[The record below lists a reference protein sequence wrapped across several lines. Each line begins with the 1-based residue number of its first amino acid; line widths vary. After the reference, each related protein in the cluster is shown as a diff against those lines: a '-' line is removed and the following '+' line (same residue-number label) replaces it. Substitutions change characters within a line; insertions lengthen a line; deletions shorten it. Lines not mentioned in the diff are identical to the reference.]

1 MNIEFT
7 EVLKAFLEVGLLG
20 LCAIMMIVIF
30 YENHR
35 KSNETDDKKNALIV
49 DNFKSLN
56 AKMDNMV
63 NGITEQNRRF
73 VEFQEKQSEKLINAV
88 ISGVVNHVPTTEE
101 SHKLTNISNAVDK
114 ILQDVLLET
123 NASRACLVQYHNGGK
138 GINQQAFLKMSM
150 TNEKTQLGV
159 KSIMSECKDQFRS
172 ALGYFVNDINNT
184 GHCCIFDRDEIKN
197 VDIGIY
203 ELMLVHNVEAKCGY
217 GIHNEEGLVIAYIGI
232 EFEDKTKANK
242 DVVRKSFTDH
252 YREVERL
259 LNL

>member
-114 ILQDVLLET
+114 ILQ
-123 NASRACLVQYHNGGK
+123 
-138 GINQQAFLKMSM
+138 MSM

-232 EFEDKTKANK
+232 EFENEWP
-242 DVVRKSFTDH
+242 F
-252 YREVERL
+252 L
-259 LNL
+259 LQ

>member
-30 YENHR
+30 YENHK

-49 DNFKSLN
+49 DNFKNLN

-63 NGITEQNRRF
+63 NGITEQNKRF
-73 VEFQEKQSEKLINAV
+73 VEFQEKQSEKLINTV
-88 ISGVVNHVPTTEE
+88 INGVVNHVPSTEE
-101 SHKLTNISNAVDK
+101 SHKLTNISNAIDK
-114 ILQDVLLET
+114 ILQDILLET
-123 NASRACLVQYHNGGK
+123 NASRASLVQYHNGGK

-172 ALGYFVNDINNT
+172 ALGYFINDINET

-197 VDIGIY
+197 IDIGMY
-203 ELMLVHNVEAKCGY
+203 ELMIVHNVEAKCGY
-217 GIHNEEGLVIAYIGI
+217 GIHNEDGLVIAYIGI
-232 EFEDKTKANK
+232 EFEDKTKADK
-242 DVVRKSFTDH
+242 DTIRKSFMEH